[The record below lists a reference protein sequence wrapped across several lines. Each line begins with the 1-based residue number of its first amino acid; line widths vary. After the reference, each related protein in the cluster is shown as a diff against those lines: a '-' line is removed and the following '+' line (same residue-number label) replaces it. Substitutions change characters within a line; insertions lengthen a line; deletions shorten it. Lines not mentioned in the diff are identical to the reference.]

1 MIYRYIDIIIKFF
14 IVILFAIIVQEFSEY
29 RKTVQIFNTNCNEI
43 KMQVE
48 EIQTLN
54 NEYVFKVDSLTNV
67 IIQTNN
73 ELETTNKNINSINS
87 QINKFRKLSIFF

>member
-29 RKTVQIFNTNCNEI
+29 RKTVQIFNTNYNEI

-73 ELETTNKNINSINS
+73 ELEITNKNINSINS
-87 QINKFRKLSIFF
+87 QINKFRKLSVFF

>member
-29 RKTVQIFNTNCNEI
+29 RKTVQIFNTNYNEI

-87 QINKFRKLSIFF
+87 QINKFRKLSVFF

>member
-1 MIYRYIDIIIKFF
+1 
-14 IVILFAIIVQEFSEY
+14 
-29 RKTVQIFNTNCNEI
+29 
-43 KMQVE
+43 MQVA

-73 ELETTNKNINSINS
+73 VQYLFLE
-87 QINKFRKLSIFF
+87 

>member
-87 QINKFRKLSIFF
+87 QINKFRKLSVFF

>member
-73 ELETTNKNINSINS
+73 ELEITNKNII
-87 QINKFRKLSIFF
+87 